1 MSTNNTLWV
10 LGDSFA
16 ADETFKNLNGVVRH
30 DRWWE
35 QLAKK
40 LNLNVKNYAK
50 SGTSIDY
57 SSLMFHQIFDEIKR
71 KDVIVLALT
80 DVQRQWIVKDN
91 PTVTSFRMFEK
102 MEELGHF
109 SKELLNH
116 GIFHFTESLN
126 PEVESASAVN
136 FINSV
141 SYLTLKKDVKFIILP
156 CFNHGH
162 DPMVEAKNIVLG
174 KNVISPKKGQCL
186 WTISISEFKGKSKK
200 LPKQVIDHRFNHLS
214 PENHTILAN
223 KIYNS
228 ITTGILDLSHKD
240 FLSDLFTASEVRK
253 LNNTWKDKYH
263 INKSENVKK

>member
-16 ADETFKNLNGVVRH
+16 ADDSFKNLNGIVRH

-57 SSLMFHQIFDEIKR
+57 SSLMFHQIFNEIKP

-80 DVQRQWIVKDN
+80 DTQRQWIDKNN
-91 PTVTSFRMFEK
+91 PSITTIRMFEK
-102 MEELGHF
+102 MNELGYL
-109 SKELLNH
+109 SKES
-116 GIFHFTESLN
+116 FDYAVYHFTESLN
-126 PEVESASAVN
+126 TEVESASATN
-136 FINSV
+136 FVNSV

-162 DPMVEAKNIVLG
+162 DPMVEAKNMILG
-174 KNVISPKKGQCL
+174 KNVIAPKKGQCL
-186 WTISISEFKGKSKK
+186 WTISISEFKGESKK

-223 KIYNS
+223 KIYDAYA
-228 ITTGILDLSHKD
+228 TGALDLSHKD

-253 LNNTWKDKYH
+253 LENTWKDKFNF
-263 INKSENVKK
+263 NKSENVKK